1 MDFLLRCGINGKMD
15 TKWKIRASRD
25 TERHAGTTSSI
36 SARRS
41 RQACLPFAAATT
53 TAHTLTLFSP
63 ELHEKDV

>member
-1 MDFLLRCGINGKMD
+1 MASFFVSRIKTTKMLRKQD
-15 TKWKIRASRD
+15 
-25 TERHAGTTSSI
+25 EYSI